1 LAKKLE
7 KSKINMS
14 LEDINYDIIYDIVTE
29 NSNFVDYIDEIFID
43 GEEIIIYY
51 KGDYNTE
58 EFSLTINEYKDR
70 IILMRDKKINQI
82 LDESS
87 L

>member
-1 LAKKLE
+1 
-7 KSKINMS
+7 MR
-14 LEDINYDIIYDIVTE
+14 LEDINYDLIYDIITE
-29 NSNFVDYIDEIFID
+29 NSNFVDYIDEVYID
-43 GEEIIIYY
+43 DEDIIIYY

-70 IILMRDKKINQI
+70 ITLMRDKKINQI

>member
-1 LAKKLE
+1 
-7 KSKINMS
+7 MS

>member
-1 LAKKLE
+1 LE
-7 KSKINMS
+7 ESKISKMI
-14 LEDINYDIIYDIVTE
+14 LEDINYDIIYDIITE

-58 EFSLTINEYKDR
+58 EFSLTINEYKDKV
-70 IILMRDKKINQI
+70 ILMRDRKINQI
-82 LDESS
+82 LE
-87 L
+87 

>member
-1 LAKKLE
+1 MTIFVKII
-7 KSKINMS
+7 SKMI
-14 LEDINYDIIYDIVTE
+14 LEDINYDIIYDIITE
-29 NSNFVDYIDEIFID
+29 NSNFVDYIDEVYID
-43 GEEIIIYY
+43 DEDIIIYY

-58 EFSLTINEYKDR
+58 EFSLTINEYKDKV
-70 IILMRDKKINQI
+70 ILMRDKKINQI

>member
-1 LAKKLE
+1 MK
-7 KSKINMS
+7 
-14 LEDINYDIIYDIVTE
+14 LEDINYDIIYETINE
-29 NSNFVDYIDEIFID
+29 NPHERSNIDYIDEIFID
-43 GEEIIIYY
+43 DEEIVIYY

-58 EFSLTINEYKDR
+58 EFSLTINEYKDKV
-70 IILMRDKKINQI
+70 ILMRDKKINQI

>member
-1 LAKKLE
+1 MK
-7 KSKINMS
+7 
-14 LEDINYDIIYDIVTE
+14 LEDINYDIIYDVINE
-29 NSNFVDYIDEIFID
+29 NSKFIDYIDEIYID
-43 GEEIIIYY
+43 DEEIIIYY

-58 EFSLTINEYKDR
+58 EFSLTINEYKDKV
-70 IILMRDKKINQI
+70 ILMRDKKINQI

>member
-1 LAKKLE
+1 M
-7 KSKINMS
+7 I
-14 LEDINYDIIYDIVTE
+14 LEDINYDIIYDIITE

-58 EFSLTINEYKDR
+58 EFSLTINEYKDKV
-70 IILMRDKKINQI
+70 ILMRDRKINQI
-82 LDESS
+82 LE
-87 L
+87 